1 MGQAA
6 MTRTLHVIS
15 PLAWV
20 AEVFEEELETMSGGG
35 AIDGCGVTNA
45 TGATISASRH
55 DVPVIPASAEGR
67 VRATEGQSHVTSA
80 EGSWRVVG
88 HHPWDRDGVTGLTC
102 GNGKGRGNGRGDT
115 GGSGTGPIDDRD
127 ALWIAPDLLVR
138 CNAGRRRAGLAPW
151 RFTAP
156 TPRWMADLPHELAGR
171 TVLVVQVEELRQW
184 GRFPDGLGERPW
196 SQLCDGRVSG
206 FNAARRDITELQRAL
221 SAAPGDSTI
230 MVSGNLA
237 GISEEWTVTIR
248 HGRVV
253 ASCGYCRHLP
263 PDSHHIV
270 TIFDDTA
277 VAGTTFHT
285 GYRAKAERLA
295 ELAAAAAGPI
305 SASLLVAFRTPD
317 DPGVVLEAEPVWCS
331 APYPVGARMMTAVID
346 TIAEARI
353 IDDDASTGTTPVID
367 GIPVATGG
375 MDAAG
380 EHDNEHEFKP
390 DPWMVRRLM
399 ERLTTRRRMTPH

>member
-1 MGQAA
+1 

-20 AEVFEEELETMSGGG
+20 AEVFEEEMGTTSGSGVLDGG
-35 AIDGCGVTNA
+35 GVTNA
-45 TGATISASRH
+45 TAATVNACPR
-55 DVPVIPASAEGR
+55 DLPATTAPVEGR
-67 VRATEGQSHVTSA
+67 SRAMERRNHEAGA
-80 EGSWRVVG
+80 ETSWRVVG
-88 HHPWDRDGVTGLTC
+88 HHPWDRDGVMGLTC
-102 GNGKGRGNGRGDT
+102 GNASSKGRGNGRGDT
-115 GGSGTGPIDDRD
+115 GGSGTTVPIDDRD

-138 CNAGRRRAGLAPW
+138 CNARQRRAGLAPW

-184 GRFPDGLGERPW
+184 GRFPGSLGERPW

-230 MVSGNLA
+230 MVSGHLA

-248 HGRVV
+248 HGRAV

-270 TIFDDTA
+270 TIFDDAA

-285 GYRAKAERLA
+285 GYRDKAERLA
-295 ELAAAAAGPI
+295 ELAAATAGPI

-317 DPGVVLEAEPVWCS
+317 DPGAVLEAEPVWCS

-353 IDDDASTGTTPVID
+353 IGDASAGTTPAID
-367 GIPVATGG
+367 GMTAATGG
-375 MDAAG
+375 TDAAIG
-380 EHDNEHEFKP
+380 RAYEHEFKP